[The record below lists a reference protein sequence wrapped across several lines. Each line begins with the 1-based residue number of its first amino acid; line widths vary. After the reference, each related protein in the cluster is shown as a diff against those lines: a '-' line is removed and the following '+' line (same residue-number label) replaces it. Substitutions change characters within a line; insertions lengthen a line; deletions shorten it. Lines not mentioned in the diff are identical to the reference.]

1 MMKYLNLIEFLIAP
15 IEQTENNLEAAA
27 GSPTR
32 SVRKFAEHKVVD
44 WNLLRQSH
52 EYLNDT
58 FNLIQECILFQ
69 RIVKINCF
77 TSFIPLEAV
86 FRGTGSDSIF
96 SSKQNYCLINNKK
109 KLLVDVK
116 TLNSLNKHKQINW
129 SNSVNRLYPIQTLA
143 DGNCLVKLIIDSIWK
158 FFFKMK
164 IMFQC
169 HAVMSYLCGMQD
181 TNLALRETLKTF
193 INNSEHT
200 HELKFRCLTSRRAYY
215 DSVSIGF
222 DAETFEKV
230 ILKNCVA
237 STSLRRFFRV
247 RNYNHKQNF
256 IYILLINK

>member
-1 MMKYLNLIEFLIAP
+1 
-15 IEQTENNLEAAA
+15 
-27 GSPTR
+27 
-32 SVRKFAEHKVVD
+32 
-44 WNLLRQSH
+44 
-52 EYLNDT
+52 
-58 FNLIQECILFQ
+58 
-69 RIVKINCF
+69 
-77 TSFIPLEAV
+77 
-86 FRGTGSDSIF
+86 
-96 SSKQNYCLINNKK
+96 
-109 KLLVDVK
+109 
-116 TLNSLNKHKQINW
+116 
-129 SNSVNRLYPIQTLA
+129 
-143 DGNCLVKLIIDSIWK
+143 
-158 FFFKMK
+158 
-164 IMFQC
+164 MFQC

-256 IYILLINK
+256 IYILLINKQKLSRSHLLVTMKSSEFFIMQIVCFCIFNQIFGKLLGLNLK